1 MTAAFDPAPLRHLMA
16 LAGPELAPE
25 LQRRLVEDLSG
36 VLHHMTDGAADLVA
50 VQAQC
55 HVLMSLSGT
64 VGAMALHQMA
74 DTLHTAAV
82 DRDATQ
88 VAALLPATLMA
99 TQTLIIHIAE
109 VTA

>member
-25 LQRRLVEDLSG
+25 LQRRLVADLSG
-36 VLHHMTDGAADLVA
+36 VLYQLTDGAADLA
-50 VQAQC
+50 EVQAQC

-74 DTLHTAAV
+74 DTLHGAAV
-82 DRDATQ
+82 IRDSAQ
-88 VAALLPATLMA
+88 VAALLPATVQA
-99 TQTLIIHIAE
+99 TQDLITQIAQ
-109 VTA
+109 VAS

>member
-1 MTAAFDPAPLRHLMA
+1 MA

-36 VLHHMTDGAADLVA
+36 VLHHLTDGAADLAA

-74 DTLHTAAV
+74 DTLHMAAV
-82 DRDATQ
+82 DRDTTQ
-88 VAALLPATLMA
+88 VAALLPATLKA

>member
-1 MTAAFDPAPLRHLMA
+1 MTAGFDPAPLRHLMA

-36 VLHHMTDGAADLVA
+36 VLRHLTESAADLA
-50 VQAQC
+50 EVQAQC

-74 DTLHTAAV
+74 DSLHGAAV
-82 DRDATQ
+82 QRDAAQ
-88 VAALLPATLMA
+88 VAALLPPALQA
-99 TQTLIIHIAE
+99 TQSLIAQIAQ
-109 VTA
+109 AAA

>member
-1 MTAAFDPAPLRHLMA
+1 MIADFDPAPLRHLMS

-25 LQRRLVEDLSG
+25 LQRRLVADLSG
-36 VLHHMTDGAADLVA
+36 VLHHLTDGAADLVA

-74 DTLHTAAV
+74 DTLHGAAV
-82 DRDATQ
+82 VRDSAQ
-88 VAALLPATLMA
+88 VAALLPTTAQA
-99 TQTLIIHIAE
+99 TQALITQIAQ
-109 VTA
+109 VAG